1 MGYYCVCDGDQPSLF
16 SEREIRSARK
26 QHKCDECQNPINV
39 GESYR
44 SVFGVWDGMADS
56 HRLCSYCVACK
67 EYVEA
72 HLPCFCWYWGSE
84 GEMLNDMRESVSN
97 YSFEVPGMGMEFGRL
112 YVKAI
117 KPKWRRRAD

>member
-1 MGYYCVCDGDQPSLF
+1 MTECYCDYESWRVYN
-16 SEREIRSARK
+16 ERQVKAARK
-26 QHKCDECQNPINV
+26 TYRCCECCHPIEI
-39 GESYR
+39 GQPYLY
-44 SVFGVWDGMADS
+44 VFGAFNDGVKTY
-56 HRLCSYCVACK
+56 RLCAACDTLRQ
-67 EYVEA
+67 YVDA